1 MPSNLQRILIAG
13 RNNPVLFAVNLLGVP
28 LHQGQVLYL
37 WETFRR
43 KNKINVLV
51 PSNRWG
57 KTSLDA
63 ILHLHAQFYKVGI
76 PEGNSNA
83 WRKAEYRTANVAP
96 HASLVEPVFKYID
109 QIMTSTFPI
118 RLPNGRVV
126 MNECRIEW
134 FYLKERT
141 ASSPPLKQYFA
152 YNSYIEHRTIG
163 ATASDSL
170 EGKPWGLITYDEG
183 GRSHHLEDE
192 VNGTLLARLFDW
204 NGQLHITSTP
214 DSNSPSLLYHYRI
227 YQDGLVGLND
237 TFTMEG
243 ELRDNTFFTPEHI
256 QKQYDL
262 FKDNPL
268 RDQVLYGKFVF
279 AGDTIFDKQSIL
291 DAEDKELNDFVRYQE
306 GHEYVVGTDTAIG
319 SDEIVHTVVDITDK
333 PFRVV
338 RKVHS
343 KGNAK
348 SPQMHLNDFIDLVE
362 AYCNENKSNLRHML
376 ETFNGESVRFYHDL
390 PYWLQAITKCYGT
403 WQPDVPI
410 SDNENKAR
418 NPTRD
423 VKKAD
428 LLIAAKKLLESR
440 TIKFAA
446 NDKELREQLSIY
458 REKDDK
464 IPTDHVISFCLA
476 CWLATEGAGFRR
488 KALSFIDL

>member
-1 MPSNLQRILIAG
+1 MHP
-13 RNNPVLFAVNLLGVP
+13 
-28 LHQGQVLYL
+28 GQVRYLY
-37 WETFRR
+37 ETFRR

-63 ILHLHAQFYKVGI
+63 ILHIHAHFYKLGI
-76 PEGNSNA
+76 PEGNSDA

-126 MNECRIEW
+126 MNECQIQW
-134 FYLKERT
+134 FYLPDKT
-141 ASSPPLKQYFA
+141 SSSPPLKQYFA

-214 DSNSPSLLYHYRI
+214 DSTSPSLLYHYQI

-243 ELRDNTFFTPEHI
+243 ELKDNTFFTPEHI
-256 QKQYDL
+256 QQQYDL
-262 FKDNPL
+262 FEKNPL

-279 AGDTIFDKQSIL
+279 AGDTIYSADTIM
-291 DAEDKELNDFVRYQE
+291 DAQDEALNDGERYIE
-306 GHEYVVGTDTAIG
+306 GHSYVVGSDTAIG
-319 SDEIVHTVVDITDK
+319 SDEIVHTVLDTTQK

-338 RKVHS
+338 RKLFA

-348 SPQMHLNDFIDLVE
+348 SPQMHLNAFIDLCE
-362 AYCNENKSNLRHML
+362 HYAGPHRMALKHML
-376 ETFNGESVRFYHDL
+376 ETWNGESVRFYHDL
-390 PYWLQAITKCYGT
+390 PYWIQAFTKCYGS
-403 WQPDVPI
+403 WQPEI
-410 SDNENKAR
+410 RQNDNENKAK
-418 NPTRD
+418 NPTKD

-428 LLIAAKKLLESR
+428 ILIASMKLLEQR
-440 TIKFAA
+440 EVKFAK
-446 NDKELREQLSIY
+446 NDKQLREQLAIY
-458 REKDDK
+458 REDDGK
-464 IPTDHVISFCLA
+464 IPTDHVISFGLA
-476 CWLATEGAGFRR
+476 CWLATEGAGFR
-488 KALSFIDL
+488 APVLSFIDI